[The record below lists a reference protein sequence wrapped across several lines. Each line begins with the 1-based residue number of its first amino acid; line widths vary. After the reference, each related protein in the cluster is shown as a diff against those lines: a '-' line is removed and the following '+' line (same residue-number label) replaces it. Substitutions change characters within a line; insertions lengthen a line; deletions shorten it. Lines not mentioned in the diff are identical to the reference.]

1 MLGVDGEIMI
11 TAQEKQEIIQKFGQ
25 GKNTGC
31 PEVQVAILTK
41 RINNLAPHFS
51 KHDGDYSSN
60 RGLLKMIGQRK
71 NILRYLQAKDVERYN
86 KIITALDLRK

>member
-1 MLGVDGEIMI
+1 MI
-11 TAQEKQEIIQKFGQ
+11 TKAEKQEIIAKFGN

-41 RINNLAPHFS
+41 RINNLAGHFK
-51 KHDGDYSSN
+51 KHEADYSSN

-71 NILRYLQAKDVERYN
+71 NLLRYLQTESIERYN